1 MQECVGERW
10 GEVGCGGGDVYGVQG
25 EGRRKWTTRNAL
37 VSYRYRCGSLH
48 TVVPL
53 QHSVLVQV
61 HTYTI
66 FTHKRII

>member
-48 TVVPL
+48 TV
-53 QHSVLVQV
+53 Q
-61 HTYTI
+61 
-66 FTHKRII
+66 